1 MNGYYDPNQQWQ
13 GFSGNPNYLNTNT
26 AIPNTFRQQAMP
38 QPQMQ
43 QQSIRGRFVEN
54 PQSITPQDVPMDG
67 SIGVYPTKDCSAIYL
82 KAWQQDGTI
91 KTVKYIPEE
100 TVPEIKRK
108 VTSLEDLEERVKK
121 LEASIRKGSKKKE
134 DTEDE
139 S

>member
-1 MNGYYDPNQQWQ
+1 MKQNILSYYE
-13 GFSGNPNYLNTNT
+13 LEK
-26 AIPNTFRQQAMP
+26 I
-38 QPQMQ
+38 
-43 QQSIRGRFVEN
+43 
-54 PQSITPQDVPMDG
+54 
-67 SIGVYPTKDCSAIYL
+67 L
-82 KAWQQDGTI
+82 KIEETVNINEDMKFNFI

-139 S
+139 SWTMGNKSDKQKS

>member
-1 MNGYYDPNQQWQ
+1 MNNCYDPNQQWQ
-13 GFSGNPNYLNTNT
+13 GFGGNGNYLNTNT
-26 AIPNTFRQQAMP
+26 AIPNTFRQQMP
-38 QPQMQ
+38 QPQLQ
-43 QQSIRGRFVEN
+43 PQAIRGRFVEN

-67 SIGVYPTKDCSAIYL
+67 SIGVYPIKDCSAIYL

-100 TVPEIKRK
+100 SVPELKRK
-108 VTSLEDLEERVKK
+108 ITTLEDLEERVKK
-121 LEASIRKGSKKKE
+121 LEASTRKGSKKKE

>member
-1 MNGYYDPNQQWQ
+1 MNNCYDPNQQWQ
-13 GFSGNPNYLNTNT
+13 GFGGNGNYLNTNT
-26 AIPNTFRQQAMP
+26 TIPNTFRQQMP
-38 QPQMQ
+38 QPQPQ
-43 QQSIRGRFVEN
+43 PQAIRGRFVEN

-67 SIGVYPTKDCSAIYL
+67 SIGVYPIKDCSAVYL

-100 TVPEIKRK
+100 SIPELKRK
-108 VTSLEDLEERVKK
+108 VTTLEDLEERVKK
-121 LEASIRKGSKKKE
+121 LEASTRKGSKKKE

>member
-13 GFSGNPNYLNTNT
+13 SFSGNPNYLNTST
-26 AIPNTFRQQAMP
+26 TIPNTFRQQTMP
-38 QPQMQ
+38 QPQT

-67 SIGVYPTKDCSAIYL
+67 SIGVYPVKDCSAIYL

-134 DTEDE
+134 DAEDE

>member
-1 MNGYYDPNQQWQ
+1 MNNCYDQNQQWQ
-13 GFSGNPNYLNTNT
+13 GFGGNGNYLNTNT
-26 AIPNTFRQQAMP
+26 AVPNTFRQQMP
-38 QPQMQ
+38 QPQPQ
-43 QQSIRGRFVEN
+43 PQAIRGRFVDT

-67 SIGVYPTKDCSAIYL
+67 SIGVYPIKDCSAVYL

-100 TVPEIKRK
+100 SVPELKRK
-108 VTSLEDLEERVKK
+108 VTTLEDLEERVKK
-121 LEASIRKGSKKKE
+121 LEASTRKGSKKKE